1 VEETRRVSAEMEEK
15 IKQAVPMPEEL
26 RAKMRGLV
34 GKLAGKEPP

>member
-1 VEETRRVSAEMEEK
+1 MSAEKEEK

-34 GKLAGKEPP
+34 GKLAGKDTP